1 MTDPKPTETVVPA
14 ITAPAQVKTKAKRA
28 PTEYNN
34 FCAETLKTLS
44 SFPPKERLTECGR
57 LWKLQQAG
65 KPKTDTTTTT
75 TSSTTETVAEARAS
89 TASSVQSDKK
99 DVVTSSEPKT
109 KKAPAEKKSPTE
121 KSAPVKK
128 QAMPKKEQSVSAH

>member
-75 TSSTTETVAEARAS
+75 SSTTETVAEARAS

>member
-14 ITAPAQVKTKAKRA
+14 ITTPAQVKIKTKRA

-57 LWKLQQAG
+57 LWKLHQAG

-75 TSSTTETVAEARAS
+75 SSTTETVSASRAS

-99 DVVTSSEPKT
+99 DAVSSSEPKT

-121 KSAPVKK
+121 KSDPVKK

>member
-14 ITAPAQVKTKAKRA
+14 ITTPAQVKIKTKRA

-57 LWKLQQAG
+57 LWKLHQAG
-65 KPKTDTTTTT
+65 KPKTDTTTT
-75 TSSTTETVAEARAS
+75 SSTTETVSASRAS

-99 DVVTSSEPKT
+99 DAVSSSEPKT

-121 KSAPVKK
+121 KSDPVKK

>member
-1 MTDPKPTETVVPA
+1 MTDTSPTETVVTA
-14 ITAPAQVKTKAKRA
+14 TTAPEQVKTKAKRA

-65 KPKTDTTTTT
+65 KPKTTATTT
-75 TSSTTETVAEARAS
+75 TSTTTTAPAS

-99 DVVTSSEPKT
+99 DAVTSSEPKA

-128 QAMPKKEQSVSAH
+128 QAMPKKEQSVAAH

>member
-65 KPKTDTTTTT
+65 KPKTDTTTT
-75 TSSTTETVAEARAS
+75 SSTTETVSASRAS

-99 DVVTSSEPKT
+99 DAVSSSEPKT

-121 KSAPVKK
+121 KSDPVKK